1 MKGPEISL
9 SFRRLAT
16 AQCGATIVAATLW
29 WVGTVVGGFGIKI
42 AITGATESGVLC
54 VVSLAILLLFSPGKK
69 RPIATVATLWSATS
83 FIRFLVALIVSTLLY
98 YEAQF
103 GLRPLMF
110 SFLLTAV
117 FLLIAE
123 TKVLSN
129 SLSELCNT
137 TNDNE

>member
-1 MKGPEISL
+1 MESPEISL

-29 WVGTVVGGFGIKI
+29 WVGAVVGGFGMKI
-42 AITGATESGVLC
+42 AVTGATESGVLC

-123 TKVLSN
+123 TKVLSY